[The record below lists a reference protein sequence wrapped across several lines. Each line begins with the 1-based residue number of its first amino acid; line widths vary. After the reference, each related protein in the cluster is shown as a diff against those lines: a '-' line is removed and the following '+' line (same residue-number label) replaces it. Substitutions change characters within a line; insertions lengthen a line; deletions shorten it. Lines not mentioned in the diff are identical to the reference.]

1 LNLLNRYIL
10 RQFAKNILT
19 LVLSFIA
26 IYILIDFFEKLD
38 NFIEKGKPMALVAKF
53 FLLSIP
59 FVIEQMGPVC
69 ILLAGVVTLGVLN
82 HSNEL
87 TALKAGGVS
96 LRKIVT
102 PIIAAGIAA
111 TLILL
116 LMSQFLLPKTA
127 TVTNRIWHKEVKGH
141 MPLGIYRSGRYYYQG
156 DSNFYSFSRPDPN
169 KNEFNF
175 FSHTSWNK
183 QYQLQALVAAE
194 YAVWQNGEWML
205 YNGQVQFAAGKGQF
219 TTEVFDARSFPFKEK
234 PSDFFLPKLRSSE
247 MSIVELHREAKRGK
261 QSKEEQ
267 AAAWAEFYGRISY
280 ILLGLPLLLLGLPLL
295 LMVYRKW
302 GRDLSLAV
310 PVSCGMAF
318 ACWGIWAILQSLAKA
333 AYFNPLA
340 AALSVHLLVGLAGLF
355 LLLREDGISSFF
367 WARSPD
373 SGGTIQPQSKKM
385 L

>member
-1 LNLLNRYIL
+1 MNLLNRYIL
-10 RQFAKNILT
+10 RQFAKNILL

-26 IYILIDFFEKLD
+26 IYILIDFFEKID
-38 NFIEKGKPMALVAKF
+38 NFVEKGKPMALVAKF

-59 FVIEQMGPVC
+59 FVVEQMGPVC

-96 LRKIVT
+96 LRKIIMPV
-102 PIIAAGIAA
+102 IAAGAAA
-111 TLILL
+111 TLFLL
-116 LMSQFLLPKTA
+116 ALSQFVLPRTA
-127 TVTNRIWHKEVKGH
+127 AQTSKIWYREVKGH

-156 DSNFYSFSRPDPN
+156 DSNFYSFARPDPS
-169 KNEFNF
+169 KTEFGF
-175 FSHTSWNK
+175 FSHASWNK
-183 QYQLQALVAAE
+183 QYELQALVAAE

-205 YNGQVQFAAGKGQF
+205 YNGQVQFAEGKGAF
-219 TTEVFDARSFPFKEK
+219 RTEVFDVRSFPFKEK
-234 PSDFFLPKLRSSE
+234 PADFFLPKLRSSE
-247 MSIVELHREAKRGK
+247 MSILELYREARRGK
-261 QSKEEQ
+261 QSREEQ
-267 AAAWAEFYGRISY
+267 AAAWADFYGRVSY

-340 AALSVHLLVGLAGLF
+340 AALSVHLLVGLSGLF
-355 LLLREDGISSFF
+355 LLLREDV
-367 WARSPD
+367 
-373 SGGTIQPQSKKM
+373 
-385 L
+385 